1 MIRVLVADD
10 HAVVRQ
16 GLRYMLERQPDMA
29 VAGEAPDGEAA
40 VRLAVALRPDV
51 VLLDL
56 VMPVRGGVEVVREIA
71 RRCPATA
78 VVVLS
83 SFHEDEQVAGAV
95 QAGALGYVL
104 KDAEP
109 EALLEAVRAAARG
122 ESVLRPPIAGQ
133 LIGLLR
139 GTRPHAEPLTPREL
153 EVLAGIACGQTNREI
168 AGALHLGEETV
179 KTHVSRLLAKL
190 GVADRTGAAVYA
202 VRHGL
207 LAPDAGPRSE
217 R

>member
-1 MIRVLVADD
+1 MIRVLLVDD

-16 GLRYMLERQPDMA
+16 GLRYMLQQQPDMA

-56 VMPVRGGVEVVREIA
+56 VMPVRGGVEAVRDIA
-71 RRCPATA
+71 RRCPTA
-78 VVVLS
+78 RVVVLS
-83 SFHEDEQVAGAV
+83 SFHEDDQVVGAIR
-95 QAGALGYVL
+95 AGALGYVL

-133 LIGLLR
+133 LLGRVRR
-139 GTRPHAEPLTPREL
+139 GQAAPEPLTPREL
-153 EVLAGIACGQTNREI
+153 EVLAGIAGGQTNREI
-168 AGALHLGEETV
+168 AGVLHLGEETV
-179 KTHVSRLLAKL
+179 KTHVSRLLGKL
-190 GVADRTGAAVYA
+190 GVPDRTRAAVYA

-207 LAPDAGPRSE
+207 LPADAGPRSE